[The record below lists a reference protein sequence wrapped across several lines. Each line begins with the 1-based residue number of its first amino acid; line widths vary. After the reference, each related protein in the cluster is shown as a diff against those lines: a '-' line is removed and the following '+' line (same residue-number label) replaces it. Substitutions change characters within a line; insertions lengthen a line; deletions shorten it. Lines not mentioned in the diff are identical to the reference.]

1 MAFPPRFLDELRERL
16 TLSEVIGKRIRVTRA
31 GREFKACCP
40 FHNEKTPSFTIN
52 DQKGFYHCLAAETG
66 VLLQDGVRPI
76 SQLAGTVQRV
86 LTRGGVWVDAAF
98 KSYGV
103 QRLHRIEMSRNGLRK
118 TLYATDGHRW
128 FVRGVKGAVTTLGL
142 RPGHRL
148 ESVTPQR
155 RVDWSL
161 DPQGV
166 AHGVVFG
173 DGSVAKG
180 YGHVHLHG
188 EKDQELAAW
197 FAPRSAAAKV
207 TENGRPYLRLYGGR
221 DFGHMKDLPPLDA
234 PESYLLGFLA
244 GYLAADG
251 HVAKDG
257 TVLLSSAKREHLEWA
272 RAAAN
277 RLGLATYGVT
287 TAVRR
292 GLAPEPRPLHRI
304 HFVPDALHP
313 DFFLLSEARRRF
325 SQATK
330 RFARLRWVVRAV
342 EPTDRVEEVYC
353 AEVPVEA
360 AFALEDNI
368 LTGNCFGCGAHGD
381 VVGFVMRHDN
391 LSFPEAVAFLASA
404 AGLEVPETSAED
416 RQKAEK
422 QKTLY
427 DLVERA
433 CKWFES
439 QLRETQGRAARGYLA
454 GRGLSDDAMARF
466 RLGYSP
472 HDRHAL
478 PRLLKAEGFPDD
490 DIVAAG
496 LAKRPDD
503 GGAIYSFFRNRAMF
517 PVADRR
523 GRVVAFGGRIMDGD
537 GPKYVNTAETP
548 LFHKGSL
555 LYGLSRARQAAAD
568 GQPVVVAEGYMD
580 VIALVEA
587 GFGAAVAP
595 LGTALTENQIQEL
608 WRLIPRDI
616 KEPYLCF
623 DGDGAGR
630 RAAWRAVERILPHLG
645 PGKSAKVA
653 FLPEGE
659 DPDSL
664 IRGGGAKAMTGVLD
678 AAIPLSEALWR
689 METEERRTDTPETKA
704 ALRAA
709 LEARVNL
716 IADPAVKEFYRQDMR
731 RRLTEALSPQG
742 VAAGAVQGDYGFSPR
757 NQRFGGQGSGG
768 GWRPG
773 GGRFG
778 APRRHVPGTPGVV
791 TAPFPGRG
799 PDRRR
804 LAAAKDLGERLL
816 LATLINHPALFDEV
830 GERLGMAAFPSGPLE
845 GLRATT
851 VNALSRDSGLDAEA
865 LCRHLADCGYDPATL
880 LSESHVHGK
889 FARPDASFDEALEG
903 WNVTWDKVR
912 EQALRR
918 DFQSAKAA
926 LASDASE
933 ANFARFQALREE
945 LRRLTGFLPGADGPD
960 DDEAF
965 E

>member
-31 GREFKACCP
+31 GREYKACCP

-52 DQKGFYHCLAAETG
+52 DQKGFFH
-66 VLLQDGVRPI
+66 
-76 SQLAGTVQRV
+76 
-86 LTRGGVWVDAAF
+86 
-98 KSYGV
+98 
-103 QRLHRIEMSRNGLRK
+103 
-118 TLYATDGHRW
+118 
-128 FVRGVKGAVTTLGL
+128 
-142 RPGHRL
+142 
-148 ESVTPQR
+148 
-155 RVDWSL
+155 
-161 DPQGV
+161 
-166 AHGVVFG
+166 
-173 DGSVAKG
+173 
-180 YGHVHLHG
+180 
-188 EKDQELAAW
+188 
-197 FAPRSAAAKV
+197 
-207 TENGRPYLRLYGGR
+207 
-221 DFGHMKDLPPLDA
+221 
-234 PESYLLGFLA
+234 
-244 GYLAADG
+244 
-251 HVAKDG
+251 
-257 TVLLSSAKREHLEWA
+257 
-272 RAAAN
+272 
-277 RLGLATYGVT
+277 
-287 TAVRR
+287 
-292 GLAPEPRPLHRI
+292 
-304 HFVPDALHP
+304 
-313 DFFLLSEARRRF
+313 
-325 SQATK
+325 
-330 RFARLRWVVRAV
+330 
-342 EPTDRVEEVYC
+342 
-353 AEVPVEA
+353 
-360 AFALEDNI
+360 
-368 LTGNCFGCGAHGD
+368 CFGCGAHGD

-433 CKWFES
+433 CKWFEN
-439 QLRETQGRAARGYLA
+439 QLRETHGRGARSYLA

-466 RLGYSP
+466 RLGFSP
-472 HDRHAL
+472 GDRHAL

-503 GGAIYSFFRNRAMF
+503 GGAIYSFFRNRVMF

-523 GRVVAFGGRIMDGD
+523 GRVVAFGGRILDGD
-537 GPKYVNTAETP
+537 GPKYVNTTETP
-548 LFHKGSL
+548 LFHKGAL

-568 GQPVVVAEGYMD
+568 GQPVIVAEGYMD
-580 VIALVEA
+580 VIALAEA
-587 GFGAAVAP
+587 GFAAAVAP

-664 IRGGGAKAMTGVLD
+664 IRAGGAKAMTAVLE

-689 METEERRTDTPETKA
+689 MENEDRRIDTPETKA
-704 ALRAA
+704 ALHAA
-709 LEARVNL
+709 LDARVRT
-716 IADPAVKEFYRQDMR
+716 IADPIVRDLYRADMG
-731 RRLTEALSPQG
+731 RRLAESLSPQG
-742 VAAGAVQGDYGFSPR
+742 GGAAFPEASYGFAPQSPYGFR
-757 NQRFGGQGSGG
+757 SRPPGSGG

-773 GGRFG
+773 GGRFNQ
-778 APRRHVPGTPGVV
+778 PRRHVAGTPGVV
-791 TAPFPGRG
+791 TAPPVGRG

-804 LAAAKDLGERLL
+804 LAAVKDLGERLL

-830 GERLGMAAFPSGPLE
+830 GERLGMAVFPAGPLE
-845 GLRATT
+845 ALRAATM
-851 VNALSRDSGLDAEA
+851 NALSRDSGLDADE

-889 FARPDASFDEALEG
+889 FARADASLDEALEG

-918 DFQSAKAA
+918 DFQNAKAA
-926 LASDASE
+926 LASNANDA
-933 ANFARFQALREE
+933 NLARFQALREE
-945 LRRLTGFLPGADGPD
+945 LRRLTGYMPGFDGPD
-960 DDEAF
+960 DEEAF
-965 E
+965 D

>member
-16 TLSEVIGKRIRVTRA
+16 TLSEVIGKRVRVTRA
-31 GREFKACCP
+31 GREYKACCP

-52 DQKGFYHCLAAETG
+52 DQKGFFH
-66 VLLQDGVRPI
+66 
-76 SQLAGTVQRV
+76 
-86 LTRGGVWVDAAF
+86 
-98 KSYGV
+98 
-103 QRLHRIEMSRNGLRK
+103 
-118 TLYATDGHRW
+118 
-128 FVRGVKGAVTTLGL
+128 
-142 RPGHRL
+142 
-148 ESVTPQR
+148 
-155 RVDWSL
+155 
-161 DPQGV
+161 
-166 AHGVVFG
+166 
-173 DGSVAKG
+173 
-180 YGHVHLHG
+180 
-188 EKDQELAAW
+188 
-197 FAPRSAAAKV
+197 
-207 TENGRPYLRLYGGR
+207 
-221 DFGHMKDLPPLDA
+221 
-234 PESYLLGFLA
+234 
-244 GYLAADG
+244 
-251 HVAKDG
+251 
-257 TVLLSSAKREHLEWA
+257 
-272 RAAAN
+272 
-277 RLGLATYGVT
+277 
-287 TAVRR
+287 
-292 GLAPEPRPLHRI
+292 
-304 HFVPDALHP
+304 
-313 DFFLLSEARRRF
+313 
-325 SQATK
+325 
-330 RFARLRWVVRAV
+330 
-342 EPTDRVEEVYC
+342 
-353 AEVPVEA
+353 
-360 AFALEDNI
+360 
-368 LTGNCFGCGAHGD
+368 CFGCGAHGD

-439 QLRETQGRAARGYLA
+439 QLRETQGRAARSYLA

-466 RLGYSP
+466 RLGFSP
-472 HDRHAL
+472 SDRHAL

-490 DIVAAG
+490 DIVSAG

-503 GGAIYSFFRNRAMF
+503 GGAIYSFFRNRVMF

-537 GPKYVNTAETP
+537 GPKYVNTTETP

-580 VIALVEA
+580 VIALAEA

-595 LGTALTENQIQEL
+595 LGTALTENQIHEL
-608 WRLIPRDI
+608 WRLIPREV

-645 PGKSAKVA
+645 PGKSARVA

-664 IRGGGAKAMTGVLD
+664 IRGGGPKAMTSVLD

-689 METEERRTDTPETKA
+689 MENEDRRTDTPETKA

-716 IADPAVKEFYRQDMR
+716 IADPAVREFYRQDMR
-731 RRLTEALSPQG
+731 RRLSEALSPQG
-742 VAAGAVQGDYGFSPR
+742 VGAAPGQGDFSFALR
-757 NQRFGGQGSGG
+757 NQRFGGQASG

-778 APRRHVPGTPGVV
+778 PPRRHVPGTPGVV
-791 TAPFPGRG
+791 TAPSPGRG

-804 LAAAKDLGERLL
+804 LAAARDLGERLL

-830 GERLGMAAFPSGPLE
+830 GERLGMAAFPFGPLE
-845 GLRATT
+845 GLRAAT
-851 VNALSRDSGLDAEA
+851 VNALSRDSGLDADE

-945 LRRLTGFLPGADGPD
+945 LRRLTGFAPGLDGPD

>member
-16 TLSEVIGKRIRVTRA
+16 TLSEVIGKRVRVTRA

-52 DQKGFYHCLAAETG
+52 DQKGFFH
-66 VLLQDGVRPI
+66 
-76 SQLAGTVQRV
+76 
-86 LTRGGVWVDAAF
+86 
-98 KSYGV
+98 
-103 QRLHRIEMSRNGLRK
+103 
-118 TLYATDGHRW
+118 
-128 FVRGVKGAVTTLGL
+128 
-142 RPGHRL
+142 
-148 ESVTPQR
+148 
-155 RVDWSL
+155 
-161 DPQGV
+161 
-166 AHGVVFG
+166 
-173 DGSVAKG
+173 
-180 YGHVHLHG
+180 
-188 EKDQELAAW
+188 
-197 FAPRSAAAKV
+197 
-207 TENGRPYLRLYGGR
+207 
-221 DFGHMKDLPPLDA
+221 
-234 PESYLLGFLA
+234 
-244 GYLAADG
+244 
-251 HVAKDG
+251 
-257 TVLLSSAKREHLEWA
+257 
-272 RAAAN
+272 
-277 RLGLATYGVT
+277 
-287 TAVRR
+287 
-292 GLAPEPRPLHRI
+292 
-304 HFVPDALHP
+304 
-313 DFFLLSEARRRF
+313 
-325 SQATK
+325 
-330 RFARLRWVVRAV
+330 
-342 EPTDRVEEVYC
+342 
-353 AEVPVEA
+353 
-360 AFALEDNI
+360 
-368 LTGNCFGCGAHGD
+368 CFGCGAHGD

-416 RQKAEK
+416 RQRAEK

-439 QLRETQGRAARGYLA
+439 QLRETPGRAARSYLA

-466 RLGYSP
+466 RLGFSP
-472 HDRHAL
+472 NDRHAL

-503 GGAIYSFFRNRAMF
+503 GGAIYSFFRNRVMF

-537 GPKYVNTAETP
+537 GPKYVNTTETP

-580 VIALVEA
+580 VIALAEA

-608 WRLIPRDI
+608 WRLIPRDV
-616 KEPYLCF
+616 KEPFLCF

-664 IRGGGAKAMTGVLD
+664 IRAGGAKAMNALLE

-689 METEERRTDTPETKA
+689 MEHEDRRVDTPETKA
-704 ALRAA
+704 ALHAA
-709 LEARVNL
+709 LDARVRS
-716 IADPAVKEFYRQDMR
+716 IADPVVRELYRDDMG
-731 RRLTEALSPQG
+731 RRLAESLSP
-742 VAAGAVQGDYGFSPR
+742 R
-757 NQRFGGQGSGG
+757 GGQAVFSQPSYDFAPQNFGAFKTRPPGSGG

-778 APRRHVPGTPGVV
+778 QPRRHVPGTPGVV
-791 TAPFPGRG
+791 TAPSPGRG

-845 GLRATT
+845 TLRAAA
-851 VNALSRDSGLDAEA
+851 VNALSRDSGLDAGA

-933 ANFARFQALREE
+933 ANFAKFQALREE
-945 LRRLTGFLPGADGPD
+945 LRRLTGFWPGADDTD

-965 E
+965 D